1 MSCADKINLGVMQSL
16 SLDTTLETQ
25 QKIFALLRSVPA
37 NKKVSLTFELIQTT
51 RLMVLAG
58 LRSRFPTADE
68 AELKRRLISRLLP
81 REDVIKAYS
90 FDPQRER

>member
-1 MSCADKINLGVMQSL
+1 MKSL
-16 SLDTTLETQ
+16 SLDTTPATQ

-37 NKKVSLTFELIQTT
+37 NKKVSLTFGLIQTT

-68 AELKRRLISRLLP
+68 AELRRRLISRLLP
-81 REDVIKAYS
+81 REDIIKAYG
-90 FDPQRER
+90 FDPDTESR